1 MKFLMLE
8 LVLRLETSVAASKP
22 VTHKLG
28 VPFFLNKGPAVLLI
42 FLGSSAM
49 KPHLIATLQHHDDY

>member
-42 FLGSSAM
+42 FQRHETSSDCYS
-49 KPHLIATLQHHDDY
+49 ATS